1 MTSEPRTR
9 PLPGTVR
16 ETATLALPFLLSS
29 IAAAVNHLTD
39 RFFLAQTGDCA
50 LEAVLPAG
58 MLANVLTVVLAT
70 TIGYSATFIAQYHG
84 GGHNRLAASAFVQGL
99 FLTAL
104 AVPLFFLAIPAGF
117 AVLDIAGHAPAVL
130 TAEKS
135 YFLYTQ
141 PAGALIVLAAVLGGL
156 FTGQGH
162 TKYVGFCALVGAF
175 GNILFDRL
183 LILGWKEI
191 PALGIQ
197 GAGIATILAQALPC
211 ILLAARAVRNPLL
224 TNFPV
229 REILAF
235 RPRLAA
241 RIVRFGFPAGL
252 NVLVGSGTFT
262 VFTLVLGRLG
272 PLALAVSNAVFA
284 IGNIY
289 YLTATALARAVT
301 ITTARARGC
310 NDIVAIRRGL
320 SSGLLL
326 AVLALVAFFAA
337 VLPFGNGWLGLF
349 RCESSAFDGG
359 TFFAT
364 GRMLLL
370 ILLVREAAEGLLT
383 ILIGALRGVGDT
395 KFVLL
400 IQSGIELF
408 FWMPLVFALLVLR
421 PSLYALWLTMPLCL
435 GLSALCLYIRW
446 RSSNW
451 RRISL
456 AEPNQ

>member
-1 MTSEPRTR
+1 MKRSI
-9 PLPGTVR
+9 L
-16 ETATLALPFLLSS
+16 ETGRLALPFLLSS
-29 IAAAVNHLTD
+29 IAAAVNQLTD

-58 MLANVLTVVLAT
+58 MLANIPTTVLAT

-117 AVLDIAGHAPAVL
+117 AVLDIAGHTPAVL
-130 TAEKS
+130 SAEKS

-162 TKYVGFCALVGAF
+162 TKYVGFCALVGAS

-183 LILGWKEI
+183 LILGWNGI

-197 GAGIATILAQALPC
+197 GAGIATILAQTLPC
-211 ILLAARAVRNPLL
+211 VLLAARAIRNPLL
-224 TNFPV
+224 TNLPA

-235 RPRLAA
+235 RPRFAA

-289 YLTATALARAVT
+289 YLTATAIAQAVT

-310 NDIVAIRRGL
+310 GDIVAVRRGL

-349 RCESSAFDGG
+349 RCESSAFDAG
-359 TFFAT
+359 TFLAT

-370 ILLVREAAEGLLT
+370 VLLAREAAEGLLT

-456 AEPNQ
+456 IRT

>member
-1 MTSEPRTR
+1 MSRTSQFRTSGGI
-9 PLPGTVR
+9 L
-16 ETATLALPFLLSS
+16 ETGRLALPFLLSS
-29 IAAAVNHLTD
+29 IAAAVNQLTD

-58 MLANVLTVVLAT
+58 MLANVLTVVLST

-84 GGHNRLAASAFVQGL
+84 GERNRLAANAFVQGL
-99 FLTAL
+99 FLAAL
-104 AVPLFFLAIPAGF
+104 TVPLFFLAIPIGF
-117 AVLDIAGHAPAVL
+117 AVLDFAGHAPAVL
-130 TAEKS
+130 SAEKA

-141 PAGALIVLAAVLGGL
+141 PAGTFIVLTAVLGGL

-162 TKYVGFCALVGAF
+162 TKYVGFCALVGAI

-183 LILGWKEI
+183 LILGWKGI

-197 GAGIATILAQALPC
+197 GAGIATILSLAIPC
-211 ILLAARAVRNPLL
+211 VLLAARAVRDPLL
-224 TNFPV
+224 TNLPV
-229 REILAF
+229 HEILAF

-262 VFTLVLGRLG
+262 VFTLALGRLG
-272 PLALAVSNAVFA
+272 PFALAISNAVFA

-289 YLTATALARAVT
+289 YLTATAIAQAVT
-301 ITTARARGC
+301 ITTARARGYD
-310 NDIVAIRRGL
+310 DIVAVRRGL

-326 AVLALVAFFAA
+326 AVLALIAFFAA
-337 VLPFGNGWLGLF
+337 VLPFGNCWLGLF
-349 RCESSAFDGG
+349 NGESSAFDGG
-359 TFFAT
+359 TFLAT
-364 GRMLLL
+364 GRTLLL
-370 ILLVREAAEGLLT
+370 ILLLREIAEGLLT

-395 KFVLL
+395 KFILM
-400 IQSGIELF
+400 IQSGIELI
-408 FWMPLVFALLVLR
+408 FWMPLVFTLLVLH

-446 RSSNW
+446 HSSNW
-451 RRISL
+451 RGISL